1 MISTENQ
8 NLQTAFRM
16 IFCSSDFITVCMC
29 PLHKPI
35 FLLYHIFRRQHSYDK
50 NKLVKK
56 KDYWFKLC
64 VFQLSCF
71 ESKS

>member
-56 KDYWFKLC
+56 KRLLVQVMCISAILF
-64 VFQLSCF
+64 
-71 ESKS
+71 